1 MMNDRWIAGDLPAIC
16 QVYRVDVNWTG
27 QRFAGDLPANCRWI
41 NFDNPYH
48 DRISSQ
54 CMLIFICSA
63 IISLSM
69 SKRPKNSPATKRGP
83 GPRYPWASPGLYV
96 QFLKV
101 CKDLKEDLKSPT
113 AAVFQKIAEGIK
125 SAGFP
130 EPTNDQVRSKMR
142 QQKVISD
149 LEKFAAVEILRTS
162 CICLCWHGAEALI
175 EDETADRLPEG
186 DDDEVVLHPTGWSLE
201 VPPRLYHVL
210 RHGGYKIE
218 AEHSAGEEF
227 ITLHWRLQTP
237 TLSEMKERYQNFL
250 TETDIYIDFH
260 QIFNLGSTL
269 LILES

>member
-1 MMNDRWIAGDLPAIC
+1 
-16 QVYRVDVNWTG
+16 
-27 QRFAGDLPANCRWI
+27 
-41 NFDNPYH
+41 
-48 DRISSQ
+48 
-54 CMLIFICSA
+54 MLIFICSA

-237 TLSEMKERYQNFL
+237 TLSEMKERYQSEFPDRNWHLYRFPPNL
-250 TETDIYIDFH
+250 QPRIDFTNPRVIEGINSW
-260 QIFNLGSTL
+260 QDDVWDTIIKAPVPAIPSLYLCGSYTTTEL
-269 LILES
+269 F